1 MTSDHYY
8 APTAYDSTR
17 PRALPPRLPKEQWLR
32 ISRYTRGDGP
42 SLPWG
47 IYVGDYRNSN
57 SKGSVRRLK
66 RKDEKVLA
74 QEGSAEVMRVPTMD
88 NPKAKW
94 IVLRN
99 VAAMFF
105 LIGFVLSLVGWLQMK
120 GWSYF
125 QHDPRNILIPAIP
138 LALFLLGA
146 LGALLAKDAN
156 NIIFNRRTGIVTLPI
171 SKLKRSFDLRFDEL
185 DGYLRFSTD
194 PQSGSIHW
202 QLHLGGRD
210 RNGGIEMANAEASH
224 KAYMYQLWESLQQF
238 MDISKPL
245 PDLAVMEPVR
255 HLDPTTAAYDQAHHR
270 PPHYWRERDPEA
282 VKIEAKEVDNCIRDF
297 RWEYLPH
304 GNDPYDQYASIAAW
318 RERYPNDAD
327 NADWFKR
334 KGWWAESTETPES
347 KTA

>member
-17 PRALPPRLPKEQWLR
+17 PRALPPRLPKEQWSR
-32 ISRYTRGDGP
+32 VSRYARGDGP

-99 VAAMFF
+99 VAAML
-105 LIGFVLSLVGWLQMK
+105 LIVALLTMAAAWHNAGAIYFEKNPVLLLTV
-120 GWSYF
+120 
-125 QHDPRNILIPAIP
+125 IIPF
-138 LALFLLGA
+138 ALTFLGA

-334 KGWWAESTETPES
+334 KGWWQTVNEPVA
-347 KTA
+347 AVR